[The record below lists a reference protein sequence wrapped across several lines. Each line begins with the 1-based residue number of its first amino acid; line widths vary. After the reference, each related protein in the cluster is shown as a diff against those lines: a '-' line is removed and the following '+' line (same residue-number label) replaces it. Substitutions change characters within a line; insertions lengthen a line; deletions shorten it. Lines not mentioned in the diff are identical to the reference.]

1 MKADW
6 SNKYKF
12 ILLKFISV
20 MAKKNTQKTNKQ
32 KPPHFLYLSSL
43 WFQCTSVQ
51 QTSASSSARQAGF
64 KDKTQS
70 HFFQEFMSAVM
81 LLILTAPLNFTPQG
95 MPLIGSLIDVCTTTF
110 FIEINRI
117 AFHFS

>member
-1 MKADW
+1 
-6 SNKYKF
+6 
-12 ILLKFISV
+12 
-20 MAKKNTQKTNKQ
+20 
-32 KPPHFLYLSSL
+32 
-43 WFQCTSVQ
+43 
-51 QTSASSSARQAGF
+51 
-64 KDKTQS
+64 
-70 HFFQEFMSAVM
+70 MSAVM